1 MLIIGMNFHMDKIE
15 ETYSNLTASK
25 STLRR
30 VAAKLIGKN
39 KITELG
45 KPLWGAY
52 QNEIKNPKAW
62 EIQVEII
69 KSLGLI
75 GFKESK
81 EAFYKICKENKE
93 HDMVTSSATKAYIRI
108 ARTNI
113 QDVNPILDLLSFGKF
128 EVVSSAFEVLGED
141 KMMPSLKEII
151 FFLDYV
157 SKSAI
162 VNEKGYTDFR
172 IGLVCACA
180 GWKGIP
186 EVSVFLNECVKEEE
200 SFFVKVAINALK
212 GKYTAIS

>member
-1 MLIIGMNFHMDKIE
+1 
-15 ETYSNLTASK
+15 
-25 STLRR
+25 
-30 VAAKLIGKN
+30 
-39 KITELG
+39 
-45 KPLWGAY
+45 
-52 QNEIKNPKAW
+52 
-62 EIQVEII
+62 
-69 KSLGLI
+69 
-75 GFKESK
+75 
-81 EAFYKICKENKE
+81 
-93 HDMVTSSATKAYIRI
+93 MVTSAATKAYIRI
-108 ARTNI
+108 ARASI

-141 KMMPSLKEII
+141 KMMPLLKEII

-186 EVSVFLNECVKEEE
+186 EVAAFLNECVKEDE
-200 SFFVKVAINALK
+200 SFFVKVASNALK